1 MNKKNPLEICER
13 CVMDSSALGFYS
25 SATGCNYCD
34 DFASKIKS
42 DTLYN
47 NESRQSQL
55 ETLILKIKADG
66 KGKKYDCII
75 GLSGGVDSSWVLY
88 LAKKHG
94 LRPLA
99 VHMDN
104 GWNSELSQENIQN
117 LVTKLNVDLYTY
129 VIDWNEYKSLQQ
141 AFFNADVIDIEL
153 LYDNALYKV
162 NHMLASRYGLKY
174 LLSGSNTST
183 EGMQMPLN
191 WAYKNKLDKTN
202 ILSIWKYKGL
212 GTKLKSFPSFG
223 YRDQFYYRMF
233 KGIKWASFLDYFDYK
248 KEEAITTLQSEVGY
262 RPYLYKHYESVF
274 TRFYQ
279 GFLLPEKFGA
289 DKRKV
294 HLSTLI
300 ITGQMTRNEAVDFL
314 KLPPYFS
321 ISELESDKDY
331 FLKKMNWSESELY
344 EYLSRP
350 EIDHEFY
357 GTENPIWDKMVKLK
371 MIVYSLKKYYMC
383 LVFPLL

>member
-1 MNKKNPLEICER
+1 MKNKR
-13 CVMDSSALGFYS
+13 
-25 SATGCNYCD
+25 
-34 DFASKIKS
+34 
-42 DTLYN
+42 
-47 NESRQSQL
+47 
-55 ETLILKIKADG
+55 
-66 KGKKYDCII
+66 KKVFV

-117 LVTKLNVDLYTY
+117 LVTKLEIDLYTY
-129 VIDWNEYKSLQQ
+129 VIDWSEYKNLQQ
-141 AFFNADVIDIEL
+141 AFFDADVIDIEL

-162 NHMLASRYGLKY
+162 NHMLASQFGLKY

-202 ILSIWKYKGL
+202 ILSIWKRKGL

-223 YRDQFYYRMF
+223 FKDQFYYRMI
-233 KGIKWASFLDYFDYK
+233 KGIKWASFLDYFDYN
-248 KEEAITTLQSEVGY
+248 KEEAITILQSEVGY

-300 ITGQMTRNEAVDFL
+300 ITGQMTRNEALDIL
-314 KLPPYFS
+314 KSPPYFS
-321 ISELESDKDY
+321 KSELESDKDY
-331 FLKKMNWSESELY
+331 FLKKMNWSENKLS
-344 EYLSRP
+344 EYLNRP
-350 EIDHEFY
+350 EIDHEYY

-371 MIVYSLKKYYMC
+371 MILSSLNK
-383 LVFPLL
+383 

>member
-1 MNKKNPLEICER
+1 MKINSALEICGN
-13 CVMDSSALGFYS
+13 CVMDSSALDFFITS
-25 SATGCNYCD
+25 TGCSYCD
-34 DFASKIKS
+34 NFSSKIKS
-42 DTLYN
+42 NTIYN
-47 NESRQSQL
+47 NKGSQSQL
-55 ETLILKIKADG
+55 NSLIEKIKADG
-66 KGKKYDCII
+66 KGKKYDCIV

-88 LAKKHG
+88 LAKKYG

-117 LVTKLNVDLYTY
+117 LVTKLDVDLYTY

-141 AFFNADVIDIEL
+141 AFFDADVIDIEL

-202 ILSIWKYKGL
+202 ILSIWKCKGL

-223 YRDQFYYRMF
+223 YGDQFYYRMF
-233 KGIKWASFLDYFDYK
+233 KGIKWASFLDYFDYN
-248 KEEAITTLQSEVGY
+248 KEEAITTLQSEIGY

-300 ITGQMTRNEAVDFL
+300 MTGQMSRNEAVDFL
-314 KLPPYFS
+314 KSPPYFS
-321 ISELESDKDY
+321 KSELESDKDY
-331 FLKKMNWSESELY
+331 FLKKMNWSEVELH

-350 EIDHEFY
+350 EINHEFY
-357 GTENPIWDKMVKLK
+357 GTENHIWGNMVKLK
-371 MIVYSLKKYYMC
+371 MIVNSLKKMIYGR
-383 LVFPLL
+383 